1 MSERKKKTILRE
13 QIARRFEAESMDLQS
28 LRLIAAPNPKDDL
41 SDDQLVDYARKNRF
55 PAETIKHLID
65 YVKSI

>member
-1 MSERKKKTILRE
+1 MSDRKKKITFQE
-13 QIARRFEAESMDLQS
+13 QMAQRFEAEALNLQS

-41 SDDQLVDYARKNRF
+41 NDEQLVDYARKNRF
-55 PAETIKHLID
+55 PTEMIQHLIE